1 MSIFNEKLVITAGI
15 FCATMVFGIM
25 PIQLVK
31 FLFADQTLVMIDTE
45 DSEDRTSTSR
55 RRSSSRRRDRRS
67 GSTTFEMRREKRTAR
82 LKKVISYAS
91 CFSGG
96 VFIAACLLDLLPGK
110 QNIINNFKFQSTPLN
125 ISYTTLKH
133 HYDWIC
139 WCLT

>member
-1 MSIFNEKLVITAGI
+1 MMSIFNEKLVITAGI

-31 FLFADQTLVMIDTE
+31 FLFADQTLVTIDTE

-82 LKKVISYAS
+82 L
-91 CFSGG
+91 
-96 VFIAACLLDLLPGK
+96 
-110 QNIINNFKFQSTPLN
+110 
-125 ISYTTLKH
+125 
-133 HYDWIC
+133 
-139 WCLT
+139 